1 MKRKFS
7 GKGFPGCELFV
18 NMCRA
23 HTRVEGGFY
32 RTVQE
37 EMSMLMNVRP
47 KLFVLHNKSKERVV
61 GFLLGKE
68 RNMKY

>member
-1 MKRKFS
+1 MEKVS
-7 GKGFPGCELFV
+7 QAVSCLSTCAELTQGWKGVFNG
-18 NMCRA
+18 
-23 HTRVEGGFY
+23 
-32 RTVQE
+32 TVQE
-37 EMSMLMNVRP
+37 EMSILMNVRP